1 MSGGSG
7 QARYVSRSAASIT
20 VGDHSGLLIVEI
32 DKAVIALRGDFQN
45 DSADFP
51 QDSDWRRATLVF
63 SDGHRQTVDL
73 ANKAEPQAFTFD
85 VRVRQPCLLEIRNQK
100 DEIRNKSEIQG
111 TEIPDSG
118 R

>member
-1 MSGGSG
+1 
-7 QARYVSRSAASIT
+7 
-20 VGDHSGLLIVEI
+20 LLIVEI
-32 DKAVIALRGDFQN
+32 DKAVIALRGDVQN

-51 QDSDWRRATLVF
+51 QNSDWRWAALVF
-63 SDGHRQTVDL
+63 SDAHRQTVDL

-85 VRVRQPCLLEIRNQK
+85 VRVRRPCLLEIRNQK